1 MMGRTMNQSAGLI
14 FLVISTV
21 IYKRGGTVGLLGR
34 QGQSRSN
41 VNMTDLYDLL
51 NTTGWIW
58 IHKVS
63 VNVTTYWSSIKCV
76 SYRPFNLT
84 NTSVVLYY
92 YLFNDNSGLGKY
104 VHANL
109 SYHNKPT
116 MTEDWNY
123 GYRGEISSQYLLK
136 KKLRYWNSTEM
147 CAVFK
152 VRRKD
157 IIMSSS
163 EEFDERNGQPWCE
176 IHVRNSAL
184 AQSRN
189 FTTCDRAAKRYCKN
203 IEPNITLMTYSCL
216 TIVDSND
223 KAENRN
229 DESQESS
236 ESYDSEVR

>member
-123 GYRGEISSQYLLK
+123 GYRGEISS
-136 KKLRYWNSTEM
+136 R
-147 CAVFK
+147 
-152 VRRKD
+152 
-157 IIMSSS
+157 
-163 EEFDERNGQPWCE
+163 QPWCE